1 MTNFQKLTPVIP
13 TKAIARGG
21 IFGIHTTVAVTKDPS
36 TNARDDFFVI
46 SDLTLCHS
54 DRSGGILK
62 IPRLR
67 SG

>member
-46 SDLTLCHS
+46 PGLTRNLFEYQKS
-54 DRSGGILK
+54 ISARGIHA
-62 IPRLR
+62 
-67 SG
+67 